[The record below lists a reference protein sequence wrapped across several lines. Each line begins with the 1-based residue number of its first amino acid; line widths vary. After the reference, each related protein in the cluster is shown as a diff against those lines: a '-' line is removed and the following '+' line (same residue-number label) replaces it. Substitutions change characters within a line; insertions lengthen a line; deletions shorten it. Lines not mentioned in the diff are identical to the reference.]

1 MAVGGAK
8 IRVGAY
14 FIFENGE
21 KNYRFLYKKKKI
33 IICGYVWTGAC
44 ALYFRHHEVSTCP
57 NSYRNYKNMC
67 LIWSTQGPSW
77 LQFWTHK
84 KSNGSTI

>member
-21 KNYRFLYKKKKI
+21 KKFPFSIKKI
-33 IICGYVWTGAC
+33 WGYVWTAAR
-44 ALYFRHHEVSTCP
+44 ALYFRHHEVSTCL
-57 NSYRNYKNMC
+57 NSYRNYKKMC
-67 LIWSTQGPSW
+67 LI
-77 LQFWTHK
+77 
-84 KSNGSTI
+84 